1 MRGPRFVTGQDGM
14 AAGTSQNVTK
24 RERAAVLL
32 AEDELS
38 DEVIAGAVDVARRTL
53 ARWKLEP
60 DFAALVG
67 DNVGRIQAGMLK
79 LAIAKKYKR
88 VEVLDMLHTK
98 HLRALELRAER
109 IAVELSAEDTPET
122 ATRKFFG
129 SFIPAE
135 AITGLFVKKETVL
148 ANGMKSVEWV
158 YDAAIV
164 KTICSLEEQAAK
176 ELGQWEENVNLKH
189 GGMVR
194 TIVLEDD

>member
-1 MRGPRFVTGQDGM
+1 M
-14 AAGTSQNVTK
+14 AADTLPKLTETLTK
-24 RERAAVLL
+24 KEYAAVLL
-32 AEDELS
+32 AEDELPDWS
-38 DEVIAGAVDVARRTL
+38 IAEKVGVTRQTL
-53 ARWKLEP
+53 HNWKHKPE
-60 DFAALVG
+60 FAALVG

-109 IAVELSAEDTPET
+109 IAAELTAEDTPET

-129 SFIPAE
+129 NFIPAE

-158 YDAAIV
+158 YDGAIV
-164 KTICSLEEQAAK
+164 KTICGLEEQAAK
-176 ELGQWEENVNLKH
+176 ELGQWVDKGEVTV
-189 GGMVR
+189 GGGLRREYV
-194 TIVLEDD
+194 IVTEGD